1 MAYRYYESVNQE
13 ALTTTNANIL
23 SNNMIPVIDFPAD
36 LENPIFDDVNVVY
49 CTDVKTLFVRL
60 EPGTGTMHW
69 NQYGSG

>member
-1 MAYRYYESVNQE
+1 MPYRYYESVNQE